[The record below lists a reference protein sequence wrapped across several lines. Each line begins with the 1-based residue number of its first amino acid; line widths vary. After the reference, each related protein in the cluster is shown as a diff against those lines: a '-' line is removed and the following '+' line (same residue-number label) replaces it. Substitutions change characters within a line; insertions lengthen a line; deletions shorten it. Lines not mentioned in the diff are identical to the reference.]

1 MKSKLP
7 YTKVAAIQVKP
18 LSEGSF
24 HVFLKV
30 KLNGKSALFILDT
43 GASGSVIDLNFYTQ
57 KLLLKPKSIKQEVHG
72 LNSIQYEMKFGAVK
86 ETQIGKLNVKNAKF
100 SCLDLN
106 HINNA
111 YSSKGLK
118 IKIHGILGSDIL
130 NKHQL
135 LIDYKHSLIG
145 RVEE

>member
-7 YTKVAAIQVKP
+7 YSKIATIQIKP

-30 KLNGKSALFILDT
+30 KLNGKSALFIVDT

-72 LNSIQYEMKFGAVK
+72 LNSVQYEMKFGTVK
-86 ETQIGKLNVKNAKF
+86 ELVFGMLTIKNAKV
-100 SCLDLN
+100 SCLDLSHVN
-106 HINNA
+106 KA
-111 YSSKGLK
+111 YASQGLK
-118 IKIHGILGSDIL
+118 VKIKGILGSDIL
-130 NKHQL
+130 LKHQL

-145 RVEE
+145 RVGE